1 MVVAWVDVVPSVVV
15 WLTVAVIV
23 SSVVDSVLSL
33 TEVVTAKG
41 T

>member
-15 WLTVAVIV
+15 WLIVAVIV

-33 TEVVTAKG
+33 TEVGTAKG